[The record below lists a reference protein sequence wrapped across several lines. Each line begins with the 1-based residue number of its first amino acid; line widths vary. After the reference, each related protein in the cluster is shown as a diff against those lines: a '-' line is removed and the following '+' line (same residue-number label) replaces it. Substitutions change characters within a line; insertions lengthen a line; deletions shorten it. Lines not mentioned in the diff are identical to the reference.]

1 MAPET
6 LITDN
11 GPQFKKN
18 NTVLQSLM
26 NEFEIQ
32 HRRVTPY
39 HPEASGEVERFNRT
53 LKKTIQAAVAEH

>member
-1 MAPET
+1 
-6 LITDN
+6 
-11 GPQFKKN
+11 
-18 NTVLQSLM
+18 M

-39 HPEASGEVERFNRT
+39 HPEASGEVEKFNRT